1 MKIAVS
7 GKGGSGKTSVV
18 SCLARIFEKNGFKVI
33 AVDADPS
40 MNLNLALGMKRP
52 PPIAELKDLIEERT
66 YLQGGL
72 YRLNPKVDDIPDR
85 YSTKKGNI
93 MLIVMGTVKNAGS
106 GCVCPENTF
115 LRALLR
121 HLTLKRGEVLILDTE
136 AGLEHFG
143 RGLAKNFNL
152 MVIVVEPSYKSI
164 ETANRIYELSKQ
176 LEIKNIVGIGNK
188 IMFDEQVDFIKNNIN
203 FEVLEY
209 IPYDD
214 EVVKSEFNLG
224 VIPENSIFFKKI
236 ENFYKKII
244 KIVR

>member
-7 GKGGSGKTSVV
+7 GKGGAGKTSIA
-18 SCLARIFEKNGFKVI
+18 SCLARIFDKKNFSVI

-52 PPIAELKDLIEERT
+52 TPIAELKDLIKERT
-66 YLQGGL
+66 SLGGGF
-72 YRLNPKVDDIPDR
+72 YRLNPKVDDIPEK

-93 MLIVMGTVKNAGS
+93 KLIVMGTVKDAGA

-121 HLTLKRGEVLILDTE
+121 HLTLKRKEVLILDTE

-143 RGLAKNFNL
+143 RGLAKNFDF
-152 MVIVVEPSYKSI
+152 MIVVVEPSYKSI

-176 LEIKNIVGIGNK
+176 LEIKNVLGVGNK
-188 IMFDEQVDFIKNNIN
+188 IMFDEQIDFIKRNIK
-203 FEVLEY
+203 FDILEF
-209 IPYDD
+209 IPYDND
-214 EVVKSEFNLG
+214 VIKSEYNESL
-224 VIPENSIFFKKI
+224 IPENSLFFKKI
-236 ENFYKKII
+236 EKLYEKIYDRL
-244 KIVR
+244 K